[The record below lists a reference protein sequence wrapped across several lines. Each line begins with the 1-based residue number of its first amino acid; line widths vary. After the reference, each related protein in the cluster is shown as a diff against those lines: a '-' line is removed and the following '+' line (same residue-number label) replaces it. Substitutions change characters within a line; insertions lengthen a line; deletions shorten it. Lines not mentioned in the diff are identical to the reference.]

1 MNAPIKVTKHWRISR
16 ILKDIPDS
24 VELFLEYDLDCFS
37 CSASDTERLND
48 GLSSHGYSESD
59 INEFVSRLQSM
70 LDQKQQLDHK
80 PVAQADLTSRTDS
93 GGSILVAGLKFTPT
107 AIQAITELNEHTHKY
122 FQIKVL
128 AGGCMGYSYEYNYID
143 STQAESSQDAPSPT
157 QDGLTTF
164 VLTDTLKL
172 VLDLYSYHKLHG
184 SIVDYKFALK
194 DSGLKITNPNTQSTC
209 HCGKSVGF

>member
-1 MNAPIKVTKHWRISR
+1 MNAAIKVTKHWRISR

-48 GLSSHGYSESD
+48 GLASHGYSESD
-59 INEFVSRLQSM
+59 IQEFVGRLQAM
-70 LDQKQQLDHK
+70 LDHKQQLDHK
-80 PVAQADLTSRTDS
+80 PVAQADLESRTDS
-93 GGSILVAGLKFTPT
+93 DGSTLVAGLKFTPT
-107 AIQAITELNEHTHKY
+107 AIQAISELNEDTHKY

-143 STQAESSQDAPSPT
+143 SSQLDSSSDSPDQAQE
-157 QDGLTTF
+157 GLTRF
-164 VLTDTLKL
+164 KLTDTLHL

-184 SIVDYKFALK
+184 STVDYKFALK